1 MCLCVLLKFN
11 NFLNFFIKDSGVS
24 DEECSKV
31 PLKRG
36 RKRTLSSKSIQSSKK
51 KNEKVVEET
60 QKGSSLKI
68 FSYQKYI
75 FKKPYS
81 LLEHSV
87 LDFHSVPSNLFGVKE
102 SEKL

>member
-1 MCLCVLLKFN
+1 MKFN
-11 NFLNFFIKDSGVS
+11 DFFKFSIKDSGVS

-68 FSYQKYI
+68 ISYQKCI

-81 LLEHSV
+81 LLEHS
-87 LDFHSVPSNLFGVKE
+87 NK
-102 SEKL
+102 